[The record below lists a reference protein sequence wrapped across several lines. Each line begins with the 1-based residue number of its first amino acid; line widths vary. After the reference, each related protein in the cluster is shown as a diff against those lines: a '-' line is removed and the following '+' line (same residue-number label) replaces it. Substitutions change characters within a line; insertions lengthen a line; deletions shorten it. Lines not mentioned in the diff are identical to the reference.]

1 VEISEI
7 TENGAYYP
15 LFMLILQQLYKTQGR
30 TKLTQLFNN
39 SKVRC
44 LLYTVH
50 VFNELNHLFIPSEFE
65 PAVVLSVIAFFHLAF
80 CHLSFYII

>member
-39 SKVRC
+39 SKVRY
-44 LLYTVH
+44 LLNTVH
-50 VFNELNHLFIPSEFE
+50 AVNELKHFTFRVLVVYPSLLWFYLLLHL
-65 PAVVLSVIAFFHLAF
+65 
-80 CHLSFYII
+80 YI

>member
-39 SKVRC
+39 SKVRY
-44 LLYTVH
+44 L
-50 VFNELNHLFIPSEFE
+50 
-65 PAVVLSVIAFFHLAF
+65 
-80 CHLSFYII
+80 